1 MVLLIILLI
10 LIFVFLL
17 GNIFLITLEK
27 QRCKKLPIKE
37 SLDNKVVDSKLD
49 LLNKRLT
56 KLELEKIKK

>member
-27 QRCKKLPIKE
+27 QKCKKLPIKE
-37 SLDNKVVDSKLD
+37 SLNNKVVDSKLD
-49 LLNKRLT
+49 LLHKRLT
-56 KLELEKIKK
+56 KLELEKTKK

>member
-1 MVLLIILLI
+1 MVLLLILLI

-27 QRCKKLPIKE
+27 QRIRKLPIGE
-37 SLDNKVVDSKLD
+37 SVSSKVMDSKLD

-56 KLELEKIKK
+56 KLEFEKLKK